1 MTKHHD
7 ESGIP
12 RPKLITIE
20 RHILDEQQKFPEA
33 TGDLTNLL
41 YDIALAAKII
51 SREVNKAGLVDILG
65 RAGTTNESGDDV
77 RKLDLFAN
85 DWIYRV
91 IDHTGRVCVMASE
104 ECPDIIEIPERF
116 RCGKYVLLFDPL
128 DGSSN
133 IDANVP
139 IGTIFSIHR
148 KISKGER
155 GTIEDCLQPGSRQV
169 AAGYVLYGTSTILVY
184 TTGQGVAGFTLD
196 PSLGE
201 FLLSHPSIKAPKRGK
216 IYSVNEQNTCWW
228 DERTRGYVDW
238 LKQEDKATNRPRS
251 SRYIGS
257 LVADFHRN
265 LLYGGLFMYPG
276 SRKDPRGKLR
286 LLYEAAPLGFIAEQ
300 AGGAATDG
308 STRILDLE
316 PTELHQR
323 TPLYIGSAD
332 DVREAEAFLAG
343 THPGGRSLEGRSIRA
358 GTV

>member
-1 MTKHHD
+1 MTSDHHNL
-7 ESGIP
+7 EIP
-12 RPKLITIE
+12 TRKLVTIE
-20 RHILDEQQKFPEA
+20 RHLLDEQRRHPDA
-33 TGDLTNLL
+33 SGDLTNLL

-65 RAGTTNESGDDV
+65 RAECTNASGDEV
-77 RKLDLFAN
+77 KKLDVFAHE
-85 DWIYRV
+85 WIFRA

-104 ECPDIIEIPERF
+104 EADEIIPIPDRF
-116 RCGKYVLLFDPL
+116 PCGKYALLFDPL

-148 KISKGER
+148 KVSKGER
-155 GTIEDCLQPGSRQV
+155 GTIEDCLQPGFKQV
-169 AAGYVLYGTSTILVY
+169 VAGYVLYGTSTILVY
-184 TTGQGVAGFTLD
+184 TTGAGVAGFTLD

-201 FLLSHPSIKAPKRGK
+201 FLLSHPEIKTPRRGK
-216 IYSVNEQNTCWW
+216 IYSVNEQNTAYW
-228 DERTRGYVDW
+228 DDRTRGYIDW
-238 LKQEDKATNRPRS
+238 LKQEDKATARPRS

-286 LLYEAAPLGFIAEQ
+286 LLYEASPLAFIAEN
-300 AGGAATDG
+300 AGGLATDG
-308 STRILDLE
+308 HQRILDIV

-343 THPGGRSLEGRSIRA
+343 NATPASAGERRSARA
-358 GTV
+358 GTA

>member
-1 MTKHHD
+1 MIKDHETS
-7 ESGIP
+7 EFPS
-12 RPKLITIE
+12 RKLVTIE

-51 SREVNKAGLVDILG
+51 SREVNRAGLVDILG
-65 RAGTTNESGDDV
+65 RACSTNESGDDV
-77 RKLDLFAN
+77 KKLDVFAN
-85 DWIYRV
+85 DWIYRA

-104 ECPDIIEIPERF
+104 EEPEIIPIPARF
-116 RCGKYVLLFDPL
+116 KCGKYVLLFDPL

-133 IDANVP
+133 IEANVS

-148 KISKGER
+148 KISAGDR
-155 GTIEDCLQPGSRQV
+155 GTLEDCLQPGSRQV
-169 AAGYVLYGTSTILVY
+169 ASGYIIYGSSTVLVY

-201 FLLSHPSIKAPKRGK
+201 FLLSHPDIKTPRRGK
-216 IYSVNEQNTCWW
+216 ILSVNEQNTIWW
-228 DERTRGYVDW
+228 DDSVRAYVEW

-265 LLYGGLFMYPG
+265 LLYGGVFLYPG

-286 LLYEAAPLGFIAEQ
+286 LLYEAAPLAFIAEQ
-300 AGGAATDG
+300 AGGLATDG
-308 STRILDLE
+308 TKRILDLV
-316 PTELHQR
+316 PTQLHER
-323 TPLYIGSAD
+323 TPLYIGSAE
-332 DVREAEAFLAG
+332 DVREAESFLSG
-343 THPGGRSLEGRSIRA
+343 THPCARSPGKSVPARS
-358 GTV
+358 V